1 MPDSNQ
7 TSENAARQAAQDIN
21 QGATRSSSIRDEDV
35 GTGERYST
43 TNADHQGILFAN
55 EKRTADEYQDL
66 SLNVSKRGRALEE
79 KLDSIAVQALQN
91 SVETANMIAKQA
103 VRHGDIAIDRQW
115 NVDEQAFVVKEI
127 LNDPAFEDALKA
139 GIVAAA
145 AQASRGK

>member
-1 MPDSNQ
+1 MPDNL

-43 TNADHQGILFAN
+43 TNADHQGLLFAN
-55 EKRTADEYQDL
+55 EKRTFDEYQDL

-79 KLDSIAVQALQN
+79 KLDNIAVQALQN

-127 LNDPAFEDALKA
+127 LNDPSIEDAIKVAIVEALGKSKQKA
-139 GIVAAA
+139 
-145 AQASRGK
+145 